1 MGEEEGMGGWVPPA
15 DRTLICLSKNPLSEV
30 LGCLDR

>member
-1 MGEEEGMGGWVPPA
+1 MGEEEEGMGGLGLPA

-30 LGCLDR
+30 L